1 MARRRAR
8 LVIRGLDE
16 LVTAIPRYGREVV
29 RDVSAQAEAIATGA
43 VEQMRQDA
51 PFDPTKD
58 EFPHLRDRIAA
69 FVTFN
74 TAGVRILLRAASR
87 IAAPIEFGTARTAAR
102 PFFIRNVLTA
112 RNALRAAT
120 ARAVLAR
127 APRDLPIRLTGS
139 AGIDRLPTVDL
150 DAGNPRS

>member
-1 MARRRAR
+1 M
-8 LVIRGLDE
+8 VRGLDE
-16 LVTAIPRYGREVV
+16 LITAIPRYGRDVV
-29 RDVSAQAEAIATGA
+29 RDVTGSAEGIATAA

-58 EFPHLRDRIAA
+58 AFPHLRDRISA
-69 FVTFN
+69 FVTYN

-87 IAAPIEFGTARTAAR
+87 IAAPIEFGTARTQAQ

-112 RNALRAAT
+112 RNALRAAA
-120 ARAVLAR
+120 ARAIVAR

-139 AGIDRLPTVDL
+139 AGINRLPPVDL
-150 DAGNPRS
+150 DAGNPRV